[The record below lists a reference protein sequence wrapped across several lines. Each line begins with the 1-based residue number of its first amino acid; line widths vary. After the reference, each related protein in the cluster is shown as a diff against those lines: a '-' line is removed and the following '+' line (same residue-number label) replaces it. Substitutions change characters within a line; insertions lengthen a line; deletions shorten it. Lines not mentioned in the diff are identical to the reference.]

1 MRQGSSP
8 WVNNPG
14 ASNPLEQR
22 ARMPVLA
29 CGLPS
34 TPSQGSRVQPGSGE
48 ASLLVLKCCGS

>member
-8 WVNNPG
+8 GVNNPG
-14 ASNPLEQR
+14 ASNPLEQQ
-22 ARMPVLA
+22 ARVTVLA

-48 ASLLVLKCCGS
+48 VSLLVLKCCDS